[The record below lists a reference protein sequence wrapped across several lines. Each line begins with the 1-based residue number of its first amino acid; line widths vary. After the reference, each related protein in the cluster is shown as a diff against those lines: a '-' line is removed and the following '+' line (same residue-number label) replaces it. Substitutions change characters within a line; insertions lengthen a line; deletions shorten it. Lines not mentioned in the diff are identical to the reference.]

1 MDELIR
7 KLSDKFGLTQ
17 EQSYEAFKI
26 VLNFLKDKMPDPA
39 GSQIN
44 EILMVGESN
53 DNPANAIKD
62 LGRKFTTK

>member
-1 MDELIR
+1 MDELLR

-17 EQSYEAFKI
+17 EQSYEAFRI
-26 VLNFLKDKMPDPA
+26 VLGFLKDKLPDPA

-44 EILMVGESN
+44 EILMVGDGH

-62 LGRKFTTK
+62 LGSKFTTK